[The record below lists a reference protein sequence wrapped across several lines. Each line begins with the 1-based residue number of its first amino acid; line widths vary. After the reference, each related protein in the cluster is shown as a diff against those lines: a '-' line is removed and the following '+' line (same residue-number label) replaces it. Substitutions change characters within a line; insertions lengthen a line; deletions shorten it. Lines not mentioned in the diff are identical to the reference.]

1 MGKVQNIDP
10 SDIYIINKES
20 QCAAL
25 SITTSIV
32 DANDREMFSRRSFSE
47 YVEINCTKSL
57 NHFPI
62 QSDIVSKLSKTVSN
76 KGIHDSNTILTN
88 LVGSYSAR

>member
-10 SDIYIINKES
+10 SDIYIRNKES

-47 YVEINCTKSL
+47 YVEINYAKLL

-62 QSDIVSKLSKTVSN
+62 QSDIGSKFLKTVSY
-76 KGIHDSNTILTN
+76 KGIHGSNKNLTN
-88 LVGSYSAR
+88 LVGDSIAR

>member
-10 SDIYIINKES
+10 SDIYIIIKKA

-47 YVEINCTKSL
+47 YVEINYAKLL

-62 QSDIVSKLSKTVSN
+62 QSDIGSKLFKTVSN
-76 KGIHDSNTILTN
+76 TDIHGSNKSLSN
-88 LVGSYSAR
+88 SVGGSVA

>member
-10 SDIYIINKES
+10 SDIYNRNKES

-47 YVEINCTKSL
+47 YVEFNRAKSL

-62 QSDIVSKLSKTVSN
+62 QSDIGSKLFKTVSN
-76 KGIHDSNTILTN
+76 IDIHGSNKSLSN
-88 LVGSYSAR
+88 SVGGSVA

>member
-62 QSDIVSKLSKTVSN
+62 QSDIGSKLFKTVSN
-76 KGIHDSNTILTN
+76 IDIHGSNKSLSN
-88 LVGSYSAR
+88 SVGGSVA

>member
-10 SDIYIINKES
+10 SDIYIINNEA
-20 QCAAL
+20 QCVAL

-32 DANDREMFSRRSFSE
+32 DANDREMFSRRSLSE
-47 YVEINCTKSL
+47 YVEINCAKSL

-62 QSDIVSKLSKTVSN
+62 QSDIGSKLFKTVSN
-76 KGIHDSNTILTN
+76 TDIHGSNKILTN

>member
-47 YVEINCTKSL
+47 YVEINYAKLL

-62 QSDIVSKLSKTVSN
+62 QSDIGSKLFKTVSN
-76 KGIHDSNTILTN
+76 IDIHGSNKSLSN
-88 LVGSYSAR
+88 SVGGSVA

>member
-10 SDIYIINKES
+10 SDIYIIDKEV
-20 QCAAL
+20 QCVAL

-47 YVEINCTKSL
+47 YVEINCAKSL

-62 QSDIVSKLSKTVSN
+62 QSDIGSKLFKTVSN
-76 KGIHDSNTILTN
+76 IDIHGSNKSLSN
-88 LVGSYSAR
+88 SVGGSVA

>member
-10 SDIYIINKES
+10 SDIYIINNEA
-20 QCAAL
+20 QCVAL

-47 YVEINCTKSL
+47 YVEINYAKLL

-62 QSDIVSKLSKTVSN
+62 QSDIGSKLFKTVSN
-76 KGIHDSNTILTN
+76 IDIHGSNKSLSN
-88 LVGSYSAR
+88 SFGGSVA

>member
-1 MGKVQNIDP
+1 MGKVENIDP
-10 SDIYIINKES
+10 SDIYIINNEA
-20 QCAAL
+20 QCVTL

-47 YVEINCTKSL
+47 YVEINYAKLL

-62 QSDIVSKLSKTVSN
+62 QSDIGSKLFKTVSN
-76 KGIHDSNTILTN
+76 IDIHGSNKSLSN
-88 LVGSYSAR
+88 SVGGSVAW

>member
-10 SDIYIINKES
+10 SDIYIINNEA
-20 QCAAL
+20 QCVAL

-47 YVEINCTKSL
+47 YVEINCAISL

-62 QSDIVSKLSKTVSN
+62 QSDIGSKLFKTVSN
-76 KGIHDSNTILTN
+76 IDIHGSNKSLSN
-88 LVGSYSAR
+88 SVGGSVA

>member
-1 MGKVQNIDP
+1 MGKVQNIGP
-10 SDIYIINKES
+10 SDIYIIDKEA
-20 QCAAL
+20 QCVAL

-47 YVEINCTKSL
+47 YVEINYAKLL

-62 QSDIVSKLSKTVSN
+62 QSDIGSKLFKTVSN
-76 KGIHDSNTILTN
+76 IDIHCANKSLSNSFG
-88 LVGSYSAR
+88 GSVA

>member
-1 MGKVQNIDP
+1 MGKAQNINP
-10 SDIYIINKES
+10 SDIYIINNEA
-20 QCAAL
+20 QCVAL

-47 YVEINCTKSL
+47 YVEINYAKLL

-62 QSDIVSKLSKTVSN
+62 QSDIGSKLFKTVSN
-76 KGIHDSNTILTN
+76 IDIHGSNKSLSN
-88 LVGSYSAR
+88 SVGGSVA

>member
-1 MGKVQNIDP
+1 MGKVENIDP
-10 SDIYIINKES
+10 RDIYITNSEA
-20 QCAAL
+20 QCVAL

-47 YVEINCTKSL
+47 YVEIDCAKSL

-62 QSDIVSKLSKTVSN
+62 QSDIESKLFKTVSN
-76 KGIHDSNTILTN
+76 IDIHCSNKSLSN
-88 LVGSYSAR
+88 SFGGSVA

>member
-10 SDIYIINKES
+10 SDIHIIDKEV
-20 QCAAL
+20 QCVAL

-47 YVEINCTKSL
+47 YVEINYAKLL

-62 QSDIVSKLSKTVSN
+62 QSDIGSKLFKTVSN
-76 KGIHDSNTILTN
+76 IDIHGSNKSLSN
-88 LVGSYSAR
+88 SVGGSVA

>member
-10 SDIYIINKES
+10 SDIHIIDKEA
-20 QCAAL
+20 QCVAL

-47 YVEINCTKSL
+47 YVEINYAKSL

-62 QSDIVSKLSKTVSN
+62 QSDIGSKLFKTVSN
-76 KGIHDSNTILTN
+76 IDIHGSNKSLSN
-88 LVGSYSAR
+88 SVGGSVA

>member
-10 SDIYIINKES
+10 SDIFIINNEA
-20 QCAAL
+20 QCVAL
-25 SITTSIV
+25 SITTSKLY
-32 DANDREMFSRRSFSE
+32 ANDREMFSRRSFSE

-62 QSDIVSKLSKTVSN
+62 QSDIVSKLSKTVSS
-76 KGIHDSNTILTN
+76 KGIHDSNKILTN
-88 LVGSYSAR
+88 LVGGYSAR